1 MYCCF
6 TDTNK
11 TKTKKTSKCTVVL
24 QIRKKNKNKKKRAN
38 ELLFYRYELLL
49 EAVDGIV
56 RESYSIRQT
65 MGLPEREN
73 DDLPDDFS
81 KYCSTL
87 LFDFFR
93 QFFVCQIYMSWVG

>member
-6 TDTNK
+6 TDTKKK
-11 TKTKKTSKCTVVL
+11 TK
-24 QIRKKNKNKKKRAN
+24 KKKRAN

>member
-6 TDTNK
+6 TDTKKQKQKKNEQMYCCFTVTK
-11 TKTKKTSKCTVVL
+11 TKTKKT
-24 QIRKKNKNKKKRAN
+24 RAN
-38 ELLFYRYELLL
+38 VLLFYRYELLL

-81 KYCSTL
+81 KYCSIL

>member
-11 TKTKKTSKCTVVL
+11 QKKEKLANVL
-24 QIRKKNKNKKKRAN
+24 LFYRYEKKNTQKKRAN